1 MILLVIPRSRDGLM
15 KILLKPFLL
24 TLPLC
29 CGAGGGEG
37 EGRREG
43 RKREEGRREKGREGR
58 GGEGR
63 EGKPDAGVGEGQPE
77 VGTGVLGRDRPRA
90 LATPK
95 CGLPTTAR
103 RADRDPRH

>member
-1 MILLVIPRSRDGLM
+1 MILLVIPRSRDDLM

-43 RKREEGRREKGREGR
+43 RKGRRGEGGKGGRGGREGR
-58 GGEGR
+58 EV
-63 EGKPDAGVGEGQPE
+63 KPDAGWGKP
-77 VGTGVLGRDRPRA
+77 A
-90 LATPK
+90 
-95 CGLPTTAR
+95 
-103 RADRDPRH
+103 